1 MNAASSTAT
10 ASASDASA
18 PPVTVASTVPLAN
31 ADQLAQTSV
40 SASQMTASTEAPADA
55 GGLPQLNT
63 ANWPGQMI
71 WMLIIFAVFYAL
83 IAGVFAPRLRKVID
97 KRGSTI
103 AEDLANARAIRDE
116 AHVQAKEAAAETAAA
131 HASAKKLASEAIA
144 RSNAEVAAAQAAED
158 VKLNARLS
166 EAEAR
171 IKSAR
176 DEAMSHVREIASD
189 TASAL
194 VQKLT
199 GKAATQA
206 ALKSAYQ
213 KV

>member
-116 AHVQAKEAAAETAAA
+116 AHAQAKEAAAETAAA